1 MHIQY
6 EREDP
11 ECLTSFV
18 FEETEVEQLTDF
30 QNWLKENGMSYKKIR
45 VPGGKTRMICLIVEK
60 PSFAVI
66 KQETAHVPVQVVR
79 QEPVTIKQSVV
90 VKQEPEPVVEE
101 DDVSDEEEEEVKPV
115 EQKKSKFVEDDEE
128 PEDEEEEEVSFKQSK
143 KDKKKDKK
151 KK

>member
-18 FEETEVEQLTDF
+18 FEETEVEQLADF
-30 QNWLKENGMSYKKIR
+30 QSWLKENGMSYKKIR

-60 PSFAVI
+60 PSFPVA
-66 KQETAHVPVQVVR
+66 KQEAVQVVKTEPILVR
-79 QEPVTIKQSVV
+79 QEPVV
-90 VKQEPEPVVEE
+90 VKAEPVVKHEEPEEE
-101 DDVSDEEEEEVKPV
+101 DDVSEAEEEVKPV

-128 PEDEEEEEVSFKQSK
+128 PEDEDEEEVSFKQSK